1 VVNGTPLHHEWENPE
16 AVLLVPFLPPKS
28 RVMGSTPKC
37 GTMEINRRE
46 LLSAAIP
53 AALGTTLAVGVADVP
68 AAIVGTQ
75 AVPTIEMGLGEL
87 GSPSNIFVREFR
99 FLFWFDHMGP
109 EFNHSITFDRVK
121 REIKFK
127 SYEIY
132 RDGKVLI
139 QDWTDAMVNGA
150 FPDETMTLATY
161 DGCGTELYRK
171 RFTGLKVKACTN
183 SFNCSSSECAL
194 PEVTLSY
201 ETYKDVPVGSEQH
214 PTQAKEIQIDH
225 LNGRSWIL

>member
-1 VVNGTPLHHEWENPE
+1 
-16 AVLLVPFLPPKS
+16 
-28 RVMGSTPKC
+28 
-37 GTMEINRRE
+37 MEINRRE

-53 AALGTTLAVGVADVP
+53 AALGATAAAATVGASELP

-75 AVPTIEMGLGEL
+75 EVPSIEMGLGEL
-87 GSPSNIFVREFR
+87 GSANNIFVREFR

-127 SYEIY
+127 NYEIS

-161 DGCGTELYRK
+161 DGCGHELYRK
-171 RFTGLKVKACTN
+171 LFTGLKVKACVS
-183 SFNCSSSECAL
+183 SFNCGSSECAM

-201 ETYKDVPVGSEQH
+201 KTYKDVPINTDDWISSSDGLKLVKRKSK
-214 PTQAKEIQIDH
+214 PIQLDH
-225 LNGRSWIL
+225 LNSRTWTL